1 MSIETIN
8 SAELRAYRGPQ
19 AACTTSESANP
30 YSPLF
35 CVALLVAAIGLVI
48 ALG

>member
-1 MSIETIN
+1 MSIETVN
-8 SAELRAYRGPQ
+8 SAELRAYRGAQ
-19 AACTTSESANP
+19 AAATADESANP
-30 YSPLF
+30 YSPLL